1 MGGVMPNDNNFSP
14 EFDQIFDTFDQ
25 LLNIPTPQLEASE
38 NALDALLSTL
48 LEKDSSYLRDYY
60 TEALKRAKDTVVEAA
75 KPLSQFE
82 QDVNKAVAN
91 LFHPD
96 REHLVRCILKNQ
108 EMYANDTRGAGSNNC
123 PSALKSMS
131 VQGITNVVDSMI
143 GPDLIGVQPMS
154 GPVGLIYSLQYRYR
168 PLEQVDNNKE
178 SLEEALKAIL
188 EGTTEKKLS
197 LDIISAAIEA
207 CTRKCS
213 PYWTVEAMADLKHHG
228 IDIESE
234 LRSALSHEFA
244 VEFDGEILHD
254 LRKLGDMGDGVSSI
268 DIEQEDL
275 EPGNYQKLRIKL
287 GCGITRACSLIARQ
301 TRRGAG
307 NWIVVSPVVLTLLQ
321 MTKDFVMTKT
331 TSPRMAGRMQ
341 VGILQSSI
349 IVYVDSYA
357 PDNNILVGYKGGNG
371 ETDAGYV
378 WAPYV
383 LLMSGGVVVNAK
395 TFQLQSRFMTR
406 YGKYIIARDDEFT
419 LGSGESYYQTVE
431 VNLPKNFLGED
442 EEDEAVS
449 EGVLTCGDSDNVTH
463 GSQVKDFS
471 GYADSSNRGSKVE
484 TLEGTLPGLEFFN
497 DPIMRSPTRA
507 ATADEI
513 TMLGDSDELYNPPH
527 NQKDFFINNEEE
539 E

>member
-1 MGGVMPNDNNFSP
+1 
-14 EFDQIFDTFDQ
+14 
-25 LLNIPTPQLEASE
+25 
-38 NALDALLSTL
+38 L

-60 TEALKRAKDTVVEAA
+60 TEALRRAKDVAAEAA

-82 QDVNKAVAN
+82 RDVNKADAN
-91 LFHPD
+91 LFHPN
-96 REHLVRCILKNQ
+96 REYIVRSILKTQ
-108 EMYANDTRGAGSNNC
+108 ETHEVAMKVGNSNTA
-123 PSALKSMS
+123 PSVLKTMG
-131 VQGITNVVDSMI
+131 VEGITNIVDSMI

-168 PLEQVDNNKE
+168 PLEKVANNQE

-207 CTRKCS
+207 GTRKCS
-213 PYWTVEAMADLKHHG
+213 PYWTVEAMQDMKHHG
-228 IDIESE
+228 IDIEAE
-234 LRSALSHEFA
+234 LRSAMSHEFA
-244 VEFDGEILHD
+244 IEFDGEILND
-254 LRKLGDMGDGVSSI
+254 LRKLGDMGDSVPSI
-268 DIEQEDL
+268 DIEQKDL
-275 EPGNYQKLRIKL
+275 EPGNYTQLLGKL
-287 GCGITRACSLIARQ
+287 GCGIRRACSLIAKQ

-349 IVYVDSYA
+349 IVHVDSYA

-383 LLMSGGVVVNAK
+383 LLMSGGVTVNPE
-395 TFQLQSRFMTR
+395 TFGLQTSFMTR
-406 YGKYIIARDDEFT
+406 YGKYIIDRDDEFT

-431 VNLPKNFLGED
+431 VNLPKSLTED
-442 EEDEAVS
+442 DYDYEVTVKEA
-449 EGVLTCGDSDNVTH
+449 GVLTGDGGDGNIVGGGESRVEDFG
-463 GSQVKDFS
+463 GSV
-471 GYADSSNRGSKVE
+471 GLEGPGSKVE
-484 TLEGTLPGLEFFN
+484 TLGTLPDLHYFDE
-497 DPIMRSPTRA
+497 PIMRVPGSA
-507 ATADEI
+507 ACLAMADEI
-513 TMLGDSDELYNPPH
+513 AKKMDDRPVGISVLD
-527 NQKDFFINNEEE
+527 EEE
-539 E
+539 K